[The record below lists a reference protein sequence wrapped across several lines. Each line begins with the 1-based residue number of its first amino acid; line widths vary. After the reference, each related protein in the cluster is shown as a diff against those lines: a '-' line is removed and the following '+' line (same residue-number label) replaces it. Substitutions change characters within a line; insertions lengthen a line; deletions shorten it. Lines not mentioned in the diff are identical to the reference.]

1 MRGVDAVLL
10 HRGEHLRLIDL
21 RARVDLHEAGAER
34 FEYFFAV
41 GEDLPAH
48 AEGLVN
54 ISGCHIKA
62 PFSVFR
68 EIPRRCT

>member
-21 RARVDLHEAGAER
+21 RARVDLREAGAER

-48 AEGLVN
+48 AEGLIN
-54 ISGCHIKA
+54 FSRCHIKA
-62 PFSVFR
+62 PFSMYR
-68 EIPRRCT
+68 ETARRCT